1 MHKRIDAGAG
11 LAGLLAVLSLLLA
24 ACVGGAGGSPSSTST
39 VGPSDSAPVATS
51 PGSEASHSIELTP
64 SPAPTSTSAP
74 TAAPSAP
81 IVPTSPAG
89 SAPPLAGPQ
98 VTETDNGHTLRVHLG
113 SELKLILH
121 NTYWQIAGSSSTAV
135 LAALGAAVYSG
146 AGMISCIPG
155 SGCGTVTQVFRAAGL
170 GQATLTASRTSC
182 GEVLQCTGTAGSY
195 KVTIVVE
202 A

>member
-1 MHKRIDAGAG
+1 MNKRFNPGAG
-11 LAGLLAVLSLLLA
+11 LAGLLAGSSLILA
-24 ACVGGAGGSPSSTST
+24 ACVGGGGGSPLESPTALPT
-39 VGPSDSAPVATS
+39 ASAPVAIS
-51 PGSEASHSIELTP
+51 PGSEASPSIELTT

-74 TAAPSAP
+74 SAAPSAP
-81 IVPTSPAG
+81 AIPA

-98 VTETDNGHTLRVHLG
+98 VTETDNGHTLRLHAG

-121 NTYWQIAGSSSTAV
+121 NTYWQIVGSSDLTV
-135 LAALGAAVYSG
+135 LAPVGAAVYSG

-182 GEVLQCTGTAGSY
+182 GEALQCTGTAGSF
-195 KVTIVVE
+195 KVTIVVV

>member
-1 MHKRIDAGAG
+1 MNELSKRGAG

-24 ACVGGAGGSPSSTST
+24 ACVGGAGGSPSDTST
-39 VGPSDSAPVATS
+39 VGPSESAPVAVS
-51 PGSEASHSIELTP
+51 PGNVPSPSIEAML
-64 SPAPTSTSAP
+64 SAAPTSTSAP
-74 TAAPSAP
+74 TVAPSAP
-81 IVPTSPAG
+81 IMPA

-98 VTETDNGHTLRVHLG
+98 VTDTDNGHTLWVHVG

-135 LAALGAAVYSG
+135 LAPLGAAVYSG

-155 SGCGTVTQVFRAAGL
+155 SGCGTVTQAFRAAGL
-170 GQATLTASRTSC
+170 GQATLTASRTTC
-182 GEVLQCTGTAGSY
+182 GEVLQCTGTAGSF
-195 KVTIVVE
+195 KVTIIVE

>member
-1 MHKRIDAGAG
+1 MNERSKRGAG

-24 ACVGGAGGSPSSTST
+24 ACVGGAGGSPSDTSA
-39 VGPSDSAPVATS
+39 VGPSESAPVGVS
-51 PGSEASHSIELTP
+51 PSYVPSPSIEATP
-64 SPAPTSTSAP
+64 SAAPTSTPAP
-74 TAAPSAP
+74 TAVPSAP
-81 IVPTSPAG
+81 MVPASPPA

-98 VTETDNGHTLRVHLG
+98 VTETDNGHTLRVHVG

-135 LAALGAAVYSG
+135 VAPLGAAVYSG
-146 AGMISCIPG
+146 AGLISCIPG
-155 SGCGTVTQVFRAAGL
+155 SGCGTVTQAFRAAGL

-182 GEVLQCTGTAGSY
+182 GEALQCTGTAGSY

>member
-1 MHKRIDAGAG
+1 MNKRFNPGAG
-11 LAGLLAVLSLLLA
+11 LAGLLGGSSLILA
-24 ACVGGAGGSPSSTST
+24 ACVGGGGGSPLESPTALPT
-39 VGPSDSAPVATS
+39 ASAPVAIS
-51 PGSEASHSIELTP
+51 PGSEASPSIELTT

-74 TAAPSAP
+74 SAAPSAP
-81 IVPTSPAG
+81 AIPA
-89 SAPPLAGPQ
+89 SAPPLAGSQ
-98 VTETDNGHTLRVHLG
+98 VTETDNGHTLRLHAG

-121 NTYWQIAGSSSTAV
+121 NTYWQIVGSSDLTV
-135 LAALGAAVYSG
+135 LAPVGAAVYSG

-182 GEVLQCTGTAGSY
+182 GEALQCTGTAGSF
-195 KVTIVVE
+195 KVTIVVV

>member
-1 MHKRIDAGAG
+1 MGKRFELGAS
-11 LAGLLAVLSLLLA
+11 LAGLLAGSSLILA
-24 ACVGGAGGSPSSTST
+24 ACVGGGGGSPLDSPTA
-39 VGPSDSAPVATS
+39 GPTASAPVATS
-51 PGSEASHSIELTP
+51 PGYVASPSIELTP
-64 SPAPTSTSAP
+64 SPAPISTSAP

-81 IVPTSPAG
+81 AIPA
-89 SAPPLAGPQ
+89 SAPPLAGAQ
-98 VTETDNGHTLRVHLG
+98 ITETDNGHTLRVHAG

-121 NTYWQIAGSSSTAV
+121 NTYWQIVGSSSTAV
-135 LAALGAAVYSG
+135 LAPVGAAVYSG
-146 AGMISCIPG
+146 AGLISCIPG

-182 GEVLQCTGTAGSY
+182 GEALQCTGTAGSF

>member
-1 MHKRIDAGAG
+1 MNERSKRGAG

-24 ACVGGAGGSPSSTST
+24 ACVGGAGGSPSETST
-39 VGPSDSAPVATS
+39 VGPSESAPVATS
-51 PGSEASHSIELTP
+51 PGSEASSSIELTP
-64 SPAPTSTSAP
+64 SAAPTSTPAP
-74 TAAPSAP
+74 TAVPSAP
-81 IVPTSPAG
+81 MVPA

-98 VTETDNGHTLRVHLG
+98 VTETDNGHTLRVHVG

-135 LAALGAAVYSG
+135 VAPLGAAVYSG
-146 AGMISCIPG
+146 AGLISCIPG
-155 SGCGTVTQVFRAAGL
+155 SGCGTVTQAFRAAGL

-182 GEVLQCTGTAGSY
+182 GEALQCTGTAGSY